1 MASWSTRRQLTYF
14 FGFFAVLIAGAAFA
28 AALLWPRASCQ
39 DGRRNQN
46 ELGIDCG
53 GPPVGGCPA
62 VCANEALPMRALWA
76 RVLTLGVGSY
86 DLVGF
91 VNNPNPDLRATRLPY
106 EIKFFDQANSL
117 INSVHGNFSLW
128 PQESLPIFVPNI
140 NVGRRIPARA
150 YLGFTGAPRWERSS
164 SSLSVL
170 TITDDNFVNAPTPV
184 LKARL
189 TNNSLNPVAKISVV
203 VLLSDVEHNTFAA
216 SSTFVERLEPNGT
229 ADISFTWPSPFTNPP
244 AFTDFYPHVAIES
257 AL

>member
-14 FGFFAVLIAGAAFA
+14 FGFFAVLITGVAFA
-28 AALLWPRASCQ
+28 VALFWPRASCQ

-53 GPPVGGCPA
+53 GVCKA
-62 VCANEALPMRALWA
+62 VCASEAVPMRAEWA

-91 VNNPNPDLRATRLPY
+91 INNPNPDLRATHLPY

-117 INSVHGNFSLW
+117 INSVHGDLSLW
-128 PQESLPIFVPNI
+128 PQEGLPIFIPNI
-140 NVGRRIPARA
+140 NVGRRFPARA
-150 YLGFTGAPRWERSS
+150 YLELTGAPRWERSS
-164 SSLSVL
+164 SSPPTLA
-170 TITDDNFVNAPTPV
+170 ITDDNFTNTPTPV

-189 TNNSLNPVAKISVV
+189 TNNSLNPVVKISVV
-203 VLLSDVEHNTFAA
+203 VLLSDIDHNVFAA
-216 SSTFVERLEPNGT
+216 SSTFVERLESSGT
-229 ADISFTWPSPFTNPP
+229 ADFSFTWPSPFTTPP
-244 AFTDFYPHVAIES
+244 AFTEFYPHVAIEP